1 MANIPLVNSSVFA
14 ENVEIVLG
22 PINGKVYVRPLQ
34 DGTPYSN
41 DSIDQLIDR
50 MHEVA
55 KAEKAFMGVFAP
67 ALKEKLK
74 TDKFTSKQL
83 LEYAE
88 KPKRSGLYFMDTPF
102 YTPISFTG
110 LMSAGCHVNLFGMG
124 SFNPS
129 SNSIVPT
136 IRICSNPKTIKRW
149 GNNIDVDLSYYFKK
163 GNLEKA
169 YEKLKNNFIKIVKGK
184 LTISEKENSGEIILP
199 TSSFPL

>member
-88 KPKRSGLYFMDTPF
+88 KHDVNHVILFKSRIITDKE
-102 YTPISFTG
+102 TG
-110 LMSAGCHVNLFGMG
+110 EKSVFDSPYVACLENDENGN
-124 SFNPS
+124 S
-129 SNSIVPT
+129 S
-136 IRICSNPKTIKRW
+136 
-149 GNNIDVDLSYYFKK
+149 
-163 GNLEKA
+163 KA
-169 YEKLKNNFIKIVKGK
+169 KVKVY
-184 LTISEKENSGEIILP
+184 
-199 TSSFPL
+199 